1 MPGHMRRGIAEN
13 AHFWR
18 GARPRQGAA
27 STLGRSVSSQRV
39 VRLSASGE
47 RRRNAAKAFR
57 QTRRNAAKAFRQTRR
72 NAAKAF
78 RQTGRNAAKAFRQ
91 TGRNHMKSFIGGTGA
106 RAVLAAVLGAAGT
119 AAVMMAVQ
127 PARAQEPRVVV
138 RSLGSSA
145 SIGVG
150 IRDVTSDDAAKAKQ
164 GQPSGVYIES
174 VREGSPAAR
183 AGIQAGDIVVDFDG
197 ERVRSASHFTRLVQ
211 ESVPN
216 REVTAVV
223 IRGTSKQN
231 LKIAPDAGGAFNIL
245 SNNGRRQLQDLQ
257 LNLPRFDFNNDALR
271 RALPASGATLGVTV
285 SPLSDQLAGYFGVKQ
300 GVLVS
305 AVTTGSPAAGAGVR
319 AGDVITA
326 INGQSVSNSSDVTR
340 ALRQGSGESV
350 EISVTR
356 DKKSLS
362 LKATLPTR
370 PRPRASGRSGLPV

>member
-1 MPGHMRRGIAEN
+1 MR
-13 AHFWR
+13 
-18 GARPRQGAA
+18 
-27 STLGRSVSSQRV
+27 
-39 VRLSASGE
+39 
-47 RRRNAAKAFR
+47 
-57 QTRRNAAKAFRQTRR
+57 
-72 NAAKAF
+72 
-78 RQTGRNAAKAFRQ
+78 
-91 TGRNHMKSFIGGTGA
+91 SFIGGPGA
-106 RAVLAAVLGAAGT
+106 RAVLAAVFGAAVT

-127 PARAQEPRVVV
+127 PVRAQDSRVVV

-164 GQPSGVYIES
+164 GQPSGVFIES
-174 VREGSPAAR
+174 VREGSPAAK
-183 AGIQAGDIVVDFDG
+183 AGIQTGDIVIDFDG

-231 LKIAPDAGGAFNIL
+231 LKISPDTGGGLNIF

-257 LNLPRFDFNNDALR
+257 LNRAPRAQVLPRGNFDFDNDALR
-271 RALPASGATLGVTV
+271 RVLPANGATLGVTV
-285 SPLSDQLAGYFGVKQ
+285 SPLSDQLASYFGVKQ

-305 AVTTGSPAAGAGVR
+305 AVTTGSPAASAGVR

-326 INGQSVSNSSDVTR
+326 VNGQSVSNSADVTR
-340 ALRQGSGESV
+340 ALRQGSGDSV

-362 LKATLPTR
+362 LKTTLPA
-370 PRPRASGRSGLPV
+370 RPRALGRGRLPV

>member
-1 MPGHMRRGIAEN
+1 MR
-13 AHFWR
+13 
-18 GARPRQGAA
+18 
-27 STLGRSVSSQRV
+27 
-39 VRLSASGE
+39 
-47 RRRNAAKAFR
+47 
-57 QTRRNAAKAFRQTRR
+57 
-72 NAAKAF
+72 
-78 RQTGRNAAKAFRQ
+78 
-91 TGRNHMKSFIGGTGA
+91 SFIGGSGP
-106 RAVLAAVLGAAGT
+106 RGVLAAVLGAAVT

-174 VREGSPAAR
+174 VREGSPAAK
-183 AGIQAGDIVVDFDG
+183 AGIQTGDIVIDFDG

-211 ESVPN
+211 ESVPS
-216 REVTAVV
+216 REVTAVA
-223 IRGTSKQN
+223 IRGTSKQT
-231 LKIAPDAGGAFNIL
+231 LKIAPEAGGLNIL

-257 LNLPRFDFNNDALR
+257 LNLPRGNFNFDSDALR
-271 RALPASGATLGVTV
+271 RALPATGATLGVTV
-285 SPLSDQLAGYFGVKQ
+285 SPLSDQLASYFGVKQ

-305 AVTTGSPAAGAGVR
+305 AVTSNSPAAGAGVR

-326 INGQSVSNSSDVTR
+326 VNGQSVSNSGDITR
-340 ALRQGSGESV
+340 ALRQGNGETV

-362 LKATLPTR
+362 LKGTLPAR
-370 PRPRASGRSGLPV
+370 PRVSGRSGLPV

>member
-1 MPGHMRRGIAEN
+1 MR
-13 AHFWR
+13 
-18 GARPRQGAA
+18 
-27 STLGRSVSSQRV
+27 
-39 VRLSASGE
+39 
-47 RRRNAAKAFR
+47 
-57 QTRRNAAKAFRQTRR
+57 
-72 NAAKAF
+72 
-78 RQTGRNAAKAFRQ
+78 
-91 TGRNHMKSFIGGTGA
+91 SFIGRSGA
-106 RAVLAAVLGAAGT
+106 RAVLAAVLGAAVT

-138 RSLGSSA
+138 RSLGSSSA

-183 AGIQAGDIVVDFDG
+183 AGIQTGDIVVDFDG

-231 LKIAPDAGGAFNIL
+231 LKISPDAGGGLRIL
-245 SNNGRRQLQDLQ
+245 SNNARRQGQDLQ
-257 LNLPRFDFNNDALR
+257 LNLPRGNFNFDNDALR
-271 RALPASGATLGVTV
+271 RVLPANGATLGVTV

-326 INGQSVSNSSDVTR
+326 INGQSVSSSADITR

-362 LKATLPTR
+362 LKGTLPA
-370 PRPRASGRSGLPV
+370 RPRASGRGGLPV

>member
-1 MPGHMRRGIAEN
+1 MR
-13 AHFWR
+13 
-18 GARPRQGAA
+18 
-27 STLGRSVSSQRV
+27 
-39 VRLSASGE
+39 
-47 RRRNAAKAFR
+47 
-57 QTRRNAAKAFRQTRR
+57 
-72 NAAKAF
+72 
-78 RQTGRNAAKAFRQ
+78 
-91 TGRNHMKSFIGGTGA
+91 SFIGRSGA
-106 RAVLAAVLGAAGT
+106 RAVLAAVLGAAVT

-127 PARAQEPRVVV
+127 PARAQEPRAVV
-138 RSLGSSA
+138 RSLGSSSA

-150 IRDVTSDDAAKAKQ
+150 IRDVTSDDAAKARQ

-183 AGIQAGDIVVDFDG
+183 AGIQTGDIVIDFDG

-231 LKIAPDAGGAFNIL
+231 LKISPDAGGGLRIL
-245 SNNGRRQLQDLQ
+245 SNNARRQGQDLQ
-257 LNLPRFDFNNDALR
+257 LNLPRGNFNFDNDALR
-271 RALPASGATLGVTV
+271 RVLPANGATLGVTV

-326 INGQSVSNSSDVTR
+326 INGQSVSSSADITR

-362 LKATLPTR
+362 LKGTLPA
-370 PRPRASGRSGLPV
+370 RPRASERGGLPV

>member
-1 MPGHMRRGIAEN
+1 MR
-13 AHFWR
+13 
-18 GARPRQGAA
+18 
-27 STLGRSVSSQRV
+27 
-39 VRLSASGE
+39 
-47 RRRNAAKAFR
+47 
-57 QTRRNAAKAFRQTRR
+57 
-72 NAAKAF
+72 
-78 RQTGRNAAKAFRQ
+78 
-91 TGRNHMKSFIGGTGA
+91 SFIGGPGA
-106 RAVLAAVLGAAGT
+106 RAVLAAVLGAAVT

-138 RSLGSSA
+138 RSLGSA

-150 IRDVTSDDAAKAKQ
+150 IRDVTRDDAAKAKL

-174 VREGSPAAR
+174 VREGSAAAK
-183 AGIQAGDIVVDFDG
+183 AGIQTGDIVVDFDG

-231 LKIAPDAGGAFNIL
+231 LKISPDEGGAFNIL
-245 SNNGRRQLQDLQ
+245 SNNARRQNQDLR
-257 LNLPRFDFNNDALR
+257 LNLPRGNFNFDSDALR
-271 RALPASGATLGVTV
+271 RVLPANGATLGVTV
-285 SPLSDQLAGYFGVKQ
+285 SPLSDQLASYFGVKQ

-305 AVTTGSPAAGAGVR
+305 AVTTGSPAADAGVR

-326 INGQSVSNSSDVTR
+326 INGQSVSDSGDVTR

-362 LKATLPTR
+362 LKATLPGRT
-370 PRPRASGRSGLPV
+370 PRAPSGRGGLPV

>member
-1 MPGHMRRGIAEN
+1 MR
-13 AHFWR
+13 
-18 GARPRQGAA
+18 
-27 STLGRSVSSQRV
+27 
-39 VRLSASGE
+39 
-47 RRRNAAKAFR
+47 
-57 QTRRNAAKAFRQTRR
+57 
-72 NAAKAF
+72 
-78 RQTGRNAAKAFRQ
+78 
-91 TGRNHMKSFIGGTGA
+91 SFIGGFGA
-106 RAVLAAVLGAAGT
+106 RAVLAAVLGAAVT

-138 RSLGSSA
+138 RSLGSA

-150 IRDVTSDDAAKAKQ
+150 IRDVTSDDAAKAKL

-174 VREGSPAAR
+174 VREGSAAAK
-183 AGIQAGDIVVDFDG
+183 AGIQTGDIVVDFDG

-231 LKIAPDAGGAFNIL
+231 LKISPDEGGAFNIL
-245 SNNGRRQLQDLQ
+245 SNNARRQNQDLR
-257 LNLPRFDFNNDALR
+257 LNLPRGNFNFDSDALR
-271 RALPASGATLGVTV
+271 RVLPANGATLGVTV
-285 SPLSDQLAGYFGVKQ
+285 SPLSDQLASYFGVKQ

-326 INGQSVSNSSDVTR
+326 INGQSVSDSGDVTR

-362 LKATLPTR
+362 LKATLPGRT
-370 PRPRASGRSGLPV
+370 PRAPSGRGGLPV

>member
-1 MPGHMRRGIAEN
+1 MR
-13 AHFWR
+13 
-18 GARPRQGAA
+18 
-27 STLGRSVSSQRV
+27 
-39 VRLSASGE
+39 
-47 RRRNAAKAFR
+47 
-57 QTRRNAAKAFRQTRR
+57 
-72 NAAKAF
+72 
-78 RQTGRNAAKAFRQ
+78 
-91 TGRNHMKSFIGGTGA
+91 SFIGGFGA
-106 RAVLAAVLGAAGT
+106 RAVLAAVLGAAVT

-138 RSLGSSA
+138 RSLGSA

-150 IRDVTSDDAAKAKQ
+150 IRDVTRDDAAKAKL

-174 VREGSPAAR
+174 VREGSAAAK
-183 AGIQAGDIVVDFDG
+183 AGIQTGDIVVDFDG

-231 LKIAPDAGGAFNIL
+231 LKISPDEGGAFNIL
-245 SNNGRRQLQDLQ
+245 SNNARRQNQDLR
-257 LNLPRFDFNNDALR
+257 LNLPRGNFNFDSDALR
-271 RALPASGATLGVTV
+271 RVLPANGATLGVTV
-285 SPLSDQLAGYFGVKQ
+285 SPLSDQLASYFGVKQ

-326 INGQSVSNSSDVTR
+326 INGQSVSDSGDVTR

-362 LKATLPTR
+362 LKATLPGRT
-370 PRPRASGRSGLPV
+370 PRAPSGRGGLPV